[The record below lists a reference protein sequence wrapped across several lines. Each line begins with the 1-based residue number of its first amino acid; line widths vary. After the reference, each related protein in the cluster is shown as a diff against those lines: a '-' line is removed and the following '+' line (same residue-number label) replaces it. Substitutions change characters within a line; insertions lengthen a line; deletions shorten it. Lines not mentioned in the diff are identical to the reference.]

1 MVNIFKKFFKK
12 SEVIEKDNQGAIVK
26 DDIYTDENRQVA
38 SVTKENKSLK
48 DLIRENGKG
57 FKYESFDKTGNSV
70 TMEVTEIVEH
80 PSGGMIVY
88 SRSV

>member
-12 SEVIEKDNQGAIVK
+12 SEVIEKDNQGAITK

-38 SVTKENKSLK
+38 SVTNENKSLK

-57 FKYESFDKTGNSV
+57 FKYESFDKTGNAV

-80 PSGGMIVY
+80 PSGGMVVY